1 MLGLGTSLVK
11 GGMAGRQY
19 VKDGLKLY
27 MPYRG
32 ADTTKGVDFVG
43 TGSTSFDGSNDYIS
57 VASDSTLNINSNL
70 TVSAWINPNDW
81 DVNDASYSVVVD
93 KDTDES
99 GSSNFMFKS
108 NSAGGSTG
116 QLEFS
121 VYELSTN
128 TYVRSSGNISNGSW
142 QHIVGTYDGS
152 SLKVYINGILDGTA
166 TATGTPSTGNYLL
179 YIGRRSNNASRIFD
193 GSIKNVAIWNRALTA
208 TEIQNV
214 MYKTYAEVSGRLS
227 NGLVSWWALDVD
239 YTDYHGD
246 NDGTNS
252 GSTLDTDLYGG
263 DTPVKPRA
271 IDNAPTVQADAIGAG
286 SASFNG
292 SNDGDEIV
300 CGNDSSLAI
309 NGDMTVTAWL
319 NPTNATDTAGIIVK
333 RDVGGTNYQF
343 DIPTDRKFRVYD
355 GAREAKSATALTLG
369 EWAHVAFT
377 IDSGQAGGT
386 NCYINGVNDAL
397 TFDSG
402 TTITITSDDANL
414 VLGHNEADGSNGHY
428 GGYMSQVG
436 IWSAALTQAQIQ
448 SIMEK
453 TYEELTAS
461 EKTNLV
467 SYWALDVDGSDS
479 HGDNDGTLT

>member
-27 MPYRG
+27 MPYKKRDG
-32 ADTTKGVDFVG
+32 SLQFVG
-43 TGSTSFDGSNDYIS
+43 TGSTSFDGSNDYIDCGDDTS
-57 VASDSTLNINSNL
+57 LDITSAITLSMW
-70 TVSAWINPNDW
+70 VKPDA
-81 DVNDASYSVVVD
+81 VNDQVNPVGRDDGTNRNYYMYFDTGDAKAYWFMYISGVSKETSSTSDMVVG
-93 KDTDES
+93 EW
-99 GSSNFMFKS
+99 M
-108 NSAGGSTG
+108 
-116 QLEFS
+116 
-121 VYELSTN
+121 
-128 TYVRSSGNISNGSW
+128 
-142 QHIVGTYDGS
+142 HICGTYDGARQK
-152 SLKVYINGILDGTA
+152 LYINGVLEDDDA
-166 TATGTPSTGNYLL
+166 ETGSIDNDDVSFS
-179 YIGRRSNNASRIFD
+179 IGAREAGADRFFD
-193 GSIKNVAIWNRALTA
+193 GSMKNVAIWERALTA
-208 TEIQNV
+208 TEVQNV
-214 MYKTYAEVSGRLS
+214 MYKSYAEVSGRLA

-436 IWSAALTQAQIQ
+436 LWSRALTQAEIQ
-448 SIMEK
+448 SVMEK